1 MEQAHNPLPPGS
13 IALIGFPFDAYSS
26 FLRGAADAPPV
37 IRAAFLSPSSNMWT
51 ETGVDLG
58 QAGIWSDCG
67 DVALTETE
75 DAFATIEAT
84 IGRLLAN
91 NLKPVSLGGDH
102 SITYPIMRAFARQYR
117 PLTILHFDAHGDL
130 YDEFEGNRFSHACPF
145 ARIMEAGLATRLVQV
160 GIRTLNQHQR
170 QQAARFGVEIIEMRD
185 WARAASLRFD
195 SPVYVS
201 FDVDGLDP
209 AFAPGVSHPE
219 AGGFSTRQALEIFH
233 TLAQQRHAPVVGADL
248 VEFNPRRDVGGITA
262 AACAKLLKELIGLMK
277 CGD

>member
-1 MEQAHNPLPPGS
+1 MQSTHNSLAPGS
-13 IALIGFPFDAYSS
+13 IALVGFPFDAYSS
-26 FLRGAADAPPV
+26 FLRGAAEAPPV

-51 ETGVDLG
+51 ETGIDLE
-58 QAGIWSDCG
+58 QAGVWSDCG
-67 DVALTETE
+67 DVDLSETE
-75 DAFATIEAT
+75 AAFATIEAT
-84 IGRLLAN
+84 ISRLLTN
-91 NLKPVSLGGDH
+91 NLKPISLGGDH
-102 SITYPIMRAFARQYR
+102 SITYPIIRAFAQKYR

-160 GIRTLNQHQR
+160 GIRTLNEHQR

-185 WARAASLRFD
+185 WARVATLRFD

-219 AGGFSTRQALEIFH
+219 AGGFSTRQALELLH
-233 TLAQQRHAPVVGADL
+233 ALAQQRHAPVVGADL
-248 VEFNPRRDVGGITA
+248 VEFNPRCDVGGITA
-262 AACAKLLKELIGLMK
+262 AACAKLLKELIGLIQ
-277 CGD
+277 

>member
-1 MEQAHNPLPPGS
+1 
-13 IALIGFPFDAYSS
+13 
-26 FLRGAADAPPV
+26 
-37 IRAAFLSPSSNMWT
+37 MWT

-58 QAGIWSDCG
+58 QAGVWSDRG
-67 DVALTETE
+67 DVDLSNTEA
-75 DAFATIEAT
+75 AFATIEAT
-84 IGRLLAN
+84 LSRLLASD
-91 NLKPVSLGGDH
+91 LKPLSLGGDH
-102 SITYPIMRAFARQYR
+102 SITYPILRAFAQKYR

-160 GIRTLNQHQR
+160 GIRTLNAHQR

-185 WARAASLRFD
+185 WARTATLQFD

-209 AFAPGVSHPE
+209 AFAPGVAHPE
-219 AGGFSTRQALEIFH
+219 AGGFSTRQALDLLH
-233 TLAQQRHAPVVGADL
+233 ALAQQHRAPVVGADL
-248 VEFNPRRDVGGITA
+248 VEFNPHRDVGGITA
-262 AACAKLLKELIGLMK
+262 AACAKLLKELIGLME